1 MIKTV
6 FPPTPLT
13 NDKNGNGKYKGLRRR
28 KKQKREE
35 EKEEFKYLANL
46 DPRMRFNN
54 SRDPIYF
61 AFEYLEKRSLPEL
74 MGDFIQ
80 DSFFEI
86 ANFVSKVS
94 GQSKNVAA

>member
-6 FPPTPLT
+6 FPPTPLM
-13 NDKNGNGKYKGLRRR
+13 NDKNGNGKYRGLRRR
-28 KKQKREE
+28 KKVKKEEE
-35 EKEEFKYLANL
+35 EKEFKYLSNL
-46 DPRMRFNN
+46 DPRMKFNN

-86 ANFVSKVS
+86 ANFVSKVGS
-94 GQSKNVAA
+94 QVKNAA